1 MTHCTNKKKNP
12 RSNKKK
18 KGANKPGGG
27 VPSDGS
33 TTGNTTRPTQAPGKL
48 VMKEGLRLPD
58 FGHSR
63 RQSEPE
69 KQCGLYD
76 QYKNATQR
84 VKETLQRLCPSAL
97 FHDRV
102 HDFVRG
108 ADHIAEKAL
117 QVPAKLLQDLKT
129 AIRVRQRVAEAF
141 PEGGDEGHAYF
152 VQVLNYCYYMLKPL
166 QDGDGQQ
173 ARRHM
178 ESGQT
183 KKQEGG
189 EEAGLNNRF
198 DILTV
203 EEDEEEDEETDEDNY
218 ANIGPVSRPP
228 EPENPYSISH
238 DLVRG
243 SDRFQ
248 ACIFLDNLD
257 KLMSFNV
264 DQYRLL
270 KAAMRE
276 RPKRSHNLPPEVM
289 VQLMKATVT
298 ANASMNQARH
308 LEEVLC
314 AENPHI
320 SSFYR
325 VIALVLFV
333 KFIAELKAVVLQL
346 SPKKEEFPVHGALEY
361 VSNCLENCFRESS
374 EARDKLTKDF
384 AKEWVV
390 DVNVIT
396 LFERMIEEAVMVE
409 GPLLSNQRSQRRR
422 IFDLSTIAQHSW
434 LKELR
439 FIGGTRSI
447 VHTHRL
453 LQLLSD
459 LYDRNMIS
467 KRLKFRMK
475 EGPFGRQFDEKEKMA
490 TQIAGHLDDF
500 FVAEVMPELL
510 SCCGW
515 GLLSCINEMD
525 EELLP
530 LIPMIRSFL
539 SNKDAPL
546 HVSLT
551 FGLHVLLTSVF
562 ELQGNEDVHVLAVAA
577 KVHHFFYYRVYL
589 QASWYSHSVFSA
601 CVQS

>member
-1 MTHCTNKKKNP
+1 MTHFTKKKTA

-18 KGANKPGGG
+18 KGSNKLG
-27 VPSDGS
+27 VPGDGS
-33 TTGNTTRPTQAPGKL
+33 TTGGISTARPKQEQEAPPGKS
-48 VMKEGLRLPD
+48 VTKEGLRLPY

-97 FHDRV
+97 FHEDRV

-108 ADHIAEKAL
+108 ADYIAERAL
-117 QVPAKLLQDLKT
+117 QVPTKLLHDLKT

-166 QDGDGQQ
+166 QDDGRH
-173 ARRHM
+173 ARSRM
-178 ESGQT
+178 ESGQSE
-183 KKQEGG
+183 KQEGG

-198 DILTV
+198 HILTV
-203 EEDEEEDEETDEDNY
+203 EEDEDDEEMDEDTYPNV
-218 ANIGPVSRPP
+218 GPVSRPL
-228 EPENPYSISH
+228 EPQNPYSISH

-270 KAAMRE
+270 KAAMRK
-276 RPKRSHNLPPEVM
+276 RPKKSRNLPPEVM

-298 ANASMNQARH
+298 ANASMNQVRH

-314 AENPHI
+314 AENPHV

-325 VIALVLFV
+325 VVALVLFV
-333 KFIAELKAVVLQL
+333 KFIAELKVVVLRL
-346 SPKKEEFPVHGALEY
+346 SPRKGEFPEHGALEY
-361 VSNCLENCFRESS
+361 VSNCLENCFRESI
-374 EARDKLTKDF
+374 EARNKLTKDF
-384 AKEWVV
+384 AKEWEV
-390 DVNVIT
+390 DVNIII

-409 GPLLSNQRSQRRR
+409 GPLLNQRRR
-422 IFDLSTIAQHSW
+422 RIVFDMSIAHSW

-459 LYDRNMIS
+459 IYDHDMIS

-515 GLLSCINEMD
+515 GLLGCINEMD

-539 SNKDAPL
+539 INKDAPL

-577 KVHHFFYYRVYL
+577 KVRHFSYYRVYS
-589 QASWYSHSVFSA
+589 QASYSNSVFSI